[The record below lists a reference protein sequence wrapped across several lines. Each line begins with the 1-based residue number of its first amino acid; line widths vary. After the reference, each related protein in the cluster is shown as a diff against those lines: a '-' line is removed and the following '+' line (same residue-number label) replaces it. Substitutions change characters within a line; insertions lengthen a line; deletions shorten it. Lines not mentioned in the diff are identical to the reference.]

1 MTAAPNQFEI
11 AGPVFKPETQY
22 LTSQGYPLGTT
33 CWFFE
38 VKINFRCEIICG
50 DTIDSAW
57 AAVVAHLHAEGGL
70 PNVYARNCQR
80 QLEINHQAIH
90 ECRDDLLE
98 ADAFAKIEKLE
109 RERDEARREAIRWQ
123 DAWMNETTLQEMGST
138 LMPWMHDWKQSQEN
152 DQAEARGK

>member
-1 MTAAPNQFEI
+1 METPNQFEI
-11 AGPVFKPETQY
+11 AGPVFKPATQY

-38 VKINFRCEIICG
+38 VKINFCCEIICG

-70 PNVYARNCQR
+70 PNV
-80 QLEINHQAIH
+80 
-90 ECRDDLLE
+90 DVE

-109 RERDEARREAIRWQ
+109 RERNEARREAIRWQ

-152 DQAEARGK
+152 DQVEARGK

>member
-1 MTAAPNQFEI
+1 METPNQFEI
-11 AGPVFKPETQY
+11 AGPVFKPATQY

-70 PNVYARNCQR
+70 PNAYARNCQR

-98 ADAFAKIEKLE
+98 ALRKAVVWGDAVSTHILY
-109 RERDEARREAIRWQ
+109 RENINWRYLDEARA
-123 DAWMNETTLQEMGST
+123 TLAA
-138 LMPWMHDWKQSQEN
+138 HSQTY
-152 DQAEARGK
+152 